1 VHDAQAHRPRE
12 AGTEKNSQPE
22 EPNLDNPVS
31 LRRDGNIAIITIDN
45 PPVNALRHGVRKGIQ
60 DCVIAARD
68 DASVEAIILTGA
80 GRTFVAGADIT
91 EFGKPP
97 QAPSLIDVIAT
108 LDEVKKPTI
117 AAVHGTP
124 LGGGLE
130 LTMGCHYRV
139 AAASTRLGL
148 PEIKL
153 GLIPGAG
160 GTQRLPRLVGIEK
173 AVPMILSGDPI
184 PAKDAL
190 ATGLVDE
197 IIEGDLVAGAIAF
210 AKKVLAEKWPLVR
223 VKDREDKLKEVR
235 ANPAKFDEIVA
246 QHAKKTRGLH
256 APAAAIE
263 AIKMTLDTP
272 IDEAQKK
279 ERDLFMKLV
288 VGDQSKAQRHIFF
301 AEREAA
307 KVPGIGKDTAARE
320 IKRAAVIGAG
330 TMGGGIAMNFANAGI
345 PVTIIENNDEAL
357 KRGMATI
364 EKNYATSVQR
374 GSLREEDKAKR
385 LALFNPSTDL
395 NSLKDAD
402 IVIEAIF
409 ENMPVK
415 KELFGKIDKIAKP
428 GAVLATNTSYLDV
441 NEIAQS
447 TSRVKDVVGMH
458 FFSPANVMK
467 LLEIVRGKDTAPDV
481 LQTAMTVGRTIKKV
495 PVVVGVCHGFVGN
508 RMLSARGIE
517 SEKLLLEGALPQD
530 VDGALTEFGFPMG
543 PFAMGDLAGLD
554 VGWRSRKER
563 GVRNEITDT
572 LAEQG
577 RYGQKTGKGFYLY
590 EGRSSRPDPEVEKL
604 IVDASVRMGVKRRNV
619 SKEEIIER
627 LIYPM
632 VNEGARI
639 LEEGIA
645 TRSGDIDVVWLY
657 GYGFPA
663 WRGGPM
669 HWADTVGL
677 KKIRDR
683 LKELAKETGDK
694 RHEPA
699 ALLNKLADEGGTFA
713 SVGAAKAA

>member
-1 VHDAQAHRPRE
+1 MD
-12 AGTEKNSQPE
+12 T
-22 EPNLDNPVS
+22 PVS
-31 LRRDGNIAIITIDN
+31 LRRDGNVAIITIDN

-60 DCVIAARD
+60 NCVVAARD
-68 DASVEAIILTGA
+68 DASVEAIVITGA

-97 QAPSLIDVIAT
+97 QPPSLIEVIAT

-130 LTMGCHYRV
+130 LTMGCHFRV
-139 AAASTRLGL
+139 AAPSTRLGL

-160 GTQRLPRLVGIEK
+160 GTQRLPRLVGLEK
-173 AVPMILSGDPI
+173 AVPMILSGEPI

-190 ATGLVDE
+190 AAGLVDA
-197 IIEGDLVAGAIAF
+197 IIEGDLVAGAVAF
-210 AKKVLAEKWPLVR
+210 ARKVLAEKRALTR
-223 VKDREDKLKEVR
+223 VKDRDEKLKEVR

-246 QHAKKTRGLH
+246 QHVKKTRGLQ
-256 APAAAIE
+256 APAAAID
-263 AIKMTLDTP
+263 AIRLTLDTP

-279 ERDLFMKLV
+279 EREFFLKLV
-288 VGDQSKAQRHIFF
+288 GGEQSKAQRHLFF
-301 AEREAA
+301 AERDAA
-307 KVPGIGKDTAARE
+307 KVPGIGKEVKPRE
-320 IKRAAVIGAG
+320 VKKAAVIGAG
-330 TMGGGIAMNFANAGI
+330 TMGGGISMNFANVGI
-345 PVTIIENNDEAL
+345 PVTIVENNADAL

-364 EKNYATSVQR
+364 EKNYQTSVQR
-374 GSLREEDKAKR
+374 GSLKAEDVAKR
-385 LALFNPSTDL
+385 LALFTPTTDL
-395 NSLKDAD
+395 GAIKDAD
-402 IVIEAIF
+402 IVIEAVF
-409 ENMPVK
+409 ENMPIK
-415 KELFGKIDKIAKP
+415 KELFAKIEKIAKP
-428 GAVLATNTSYLDV
+428 GAVLATNTSYLNVD
-441 NEIAQS
+441 EIAQV
-447 TSRVKDVVGMH
+447 THRHGDVLGMH

-467 LLEIVRGKDTAPDV
+467 LLEIVRGKDTAADV
-481 LQTAMTVGRTIKKV
+481 LATAMAVGRTIRKV

-517 SEKLLLEGALPQD
+517 AEKLLLEGALPQD

-543 PFAMGDLAGLD
+543 PFAMSDLAGID

-563 GVRNEITDT
+563 GVRNEIADS

-577 RYGQKTGKGFYLY
+577 RFGQKTGRGFYLY
-590 EGRSSRPDPEVEKL
+590 EGRSARPDPEVEKL
-604 IVDASVRMGVKRRNV
+604 IVDASVRLGVKRRNV

-683 LKELAKETGDK
+683 LHRLAQESGDK

-699 ALLNKLADEGGTFA
+699 ALLNRLADESGTFD
-713 SVGAAKAA
+713 SYGQQKAA

>member
-1 VHDAQAHRPRE
+1 M
-12 AGTEKNSQPE
+12 
-22 EPNLDNPVS
+22 
-31 LRRDGNIAIITIDN
+31 RRDGNVAIITIDN
-45 PPVNALRHGVRKGIQ
+45 PPVNALRQAVRAGIHE
-60 DCVIAARD
+60 CVIAARD

-97 QAPSLIDVIAT
+97 QPPGLMEVISTIDDI
-108 LDEVKKPTI
+108 KKPTI

-130 LTMGCHYRV
+130 LTMGCHFRV
-139 AAASTRLGL
+139 AAAGTRLGL

-173 AVPMILSGDPI
+173 ALPMILSGDPI

-190 ATGLVDE
+190 AAGLVDE
-197 IIEGDLVAGAIAF
+197 IIDGDLVTGAVAF
-210 AKKVLAEKWPLVR
+210 ARKVLAEKRPLIR
-223 VKDREDKLKEVR
+223 VKDREDKLKDVR

-263 AIKMTLDTP
+263 AIRLTLDTP

-279 ERDLFMKLV
+279 EREFFLKLV

-307 KVPGIGKDTAARE
+307 KVPGIGKDVAPRE

-330 TMGGGIAMNFANAGI
+330 TMGGGISMNFTNVGI
-345 PVTIIENNDEAL
+345 PVTIIENDEAAL

-364 EKNYATSVQR
+364 EKNYQMSVQR
-374 GSLREEDKAKR
+374 GSLKPEDMAKR
-385 LALFNPSTDL
+385 LALFTPTTDL
-395 NSLKDAD
+395 NALKDAD
-402 IVIEAIF
+402 IIIEAVF

-415 KELFGKIDKIAKP
+415 KELFGKIEKIAKK
-428 GAVLATNTSYLDV
+428 GAVLATNTSYLNVD
-441 NEIAQS
+441 EIAGV
-447 TSRVKDVVGMH
+447 TSRVPDVLGMH

-467 LLEIVRGKDTAPDV
+467 LLEIVRGKDTAPEV
-481 LQTAMTVGRTIKKV
+481 LATAMAVGRKINKV

-517 SEKLLLEGALPQD
+517 AEKLLLEGALPQD

-543 PFAMGDLAGLD
+543 PFAMGDLAGID

-563 GVRNEITDT
+563 GVRNEIADT
-572 LAEQG
+572 LAEAG
-577 RYGQKTGKGFYLY
+577 RFGQKTGKGFYLY
-590 EGRSSRPDPEVEKL
+590 EGRSARPDPEVEKL
-604 IVDASVRMGVKRRNV
+604 IVDASVRLGVKRRQV

-677 KKIRDR
+677 AKIRDR
-683 LKELAKETGDK
+683 LRQLAKDSGDK

-713 SVGAAKAA
+713 GYAAAKAA

>member
-1 VHDAQAHRPRE
+1 L
-12 AGTEKNSQPE
+12 TS
-22 EPNLDNPVS
+22 PVS
-31 LRRDGNIAIITIDN
+31 LRRDGNVAIITIDN
-45 PPVNALRHGVRKGIQ
+45 PPVNALRHGVRAGIQ
-60 DCVIAARD
+60 DCVVAARD

-97 QAPSLIDVIAT
+97 QAPSLIEVISILDDVN
-108 LDEVKKPTI
+108 KPTI

-130 LTMGCHYRV
+130 LTMGCHFRV

-160 GTQRLPRLVGIEK
+160 GTQRLPRLIGIEK
-173 AVPMILSGDPI
+173 ALPMILSGEPI

-190 ATGLVDE
+190 AAGLVDE
-197 IIEGDLVAGAIAF
+197 IIEGDLVAGAVAF
-210 AKKVLAEKWPLVR
+210 ARKVLAEKRLLTR
-223 VKDREDKLKEVR
+223 VKDREDKLKDVR

-263 AIKMTLDTP
+263 AIKLTLDIP

-279 ERDLFMKLV
+279 ERELFMKLV
-288 VGDQSKAQRHIFF
+288 VGDQSRAQRHIFF

-307 KVPGIGKDTAARE
+307 KVPGIGKEVAPRE

-330 TMGGGIAMNFANAGI
+330 TMGGGISMNFANVGI
-345 PVTIIENNDEAL
+345 PVTIIENNEDAL

-364 EKNYATSVQR
+364 EKNYQTSVQR
-374 GSLREEDKAKR
+374 GSLKPEDMQKR
-385 LALFNPSTDL
+385 LALFTPSTDL
-395 NSLKDAD
+395 NALKDAD
-402 IVIEAIF
+402 IVIEAVF
-409 ENMPVK
+409 ENMPIK
-415 KELFGKIDKIAKP
+415 KELFAKIEKIAKP
-428 GAVLATNTSYLDV
+428 GAVLATNTSYLNVD
-441 NEIAQS
+441 EIAQV
-447 TSRVKDVVGMH
+447 TSRVPDVIGMH

-467 LLEIVRGKDTAPDV
+467 LLEIVRGKDTAPEV
-481 LQTAMTVGRTIKKV
+481 LATAMAVGRAIKKV

-517 SEKLLLEGALPQD
+517 AEKLLLEGALPQD

-543 PFAMGDLAGLD
+543 PFAMGDLAGID

-563 GVRNEITDT
+563 GVRNEIADS

-577 RYGQKTGKGFYLY
+577 RFGQKTGKGFYLY
-590 EGRSSRPDPEVEKL
+590 EGRAARPDPEVEKL
-604 IVDASVRMGVKRRNV
+604 IIDASVRLGVKRRNV
-619 SKEEIIER
+619 SKDEIIER

-683 LKELAKETGDK
+683 LRELAKETGDK

-713 SVGAAKAA
+713 SYGAAKAA